1 MRALLSLWLVSEKY
15 AEFSLFSQ
23 VSGAIS
29 NILLNLILIPK
40 YGAMG
45 AAVATLISYAITS
58 YFCLFIFKRTRHI
71 GIMMTKS
78 IFFLY
83 RLNKLKLK

>member
-23 VSGAIS
+23 VSGAVS
-29 NILLNLILIPK
+29 NIILNLILIPM

-45 AAVATLISYAITS
+45 AAVATLISYSVTS

-78 IFFLY
+78 IFFFF
-83 RLNKLKLK
+83 RHHKLKL